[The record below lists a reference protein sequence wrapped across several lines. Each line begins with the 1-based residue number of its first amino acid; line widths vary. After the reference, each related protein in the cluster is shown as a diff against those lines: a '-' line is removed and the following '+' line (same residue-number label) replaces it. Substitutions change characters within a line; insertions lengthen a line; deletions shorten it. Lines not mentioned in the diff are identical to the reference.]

1 MPAHFLVVKDD
12 IMQNVIIF
20 INLSE
25 NNPIL
30 YNCVETPP
38 PTPHGENVR
47 MITENVDH
55 WHLLQFSP

>member
-55 WHLLQFSP
+55 